1 MNAAF
6 KLALGAYVI
15 GIILAFLNATGTI
28 ATDTQVQNLNVSED
42 KLNTMLDPATLAEGD
57 SLEVQQESYQQAGFD
72 LKEFVFGSIYIKGTI
87 DQLVH
92 YQWPYTLATS
102 LFQGILYIVTTWF
115 FISWILNRSG

>member
-1 MNAAF
+1 MNSAF

-15 GIILAFLNATGTI
+15 GIILAFLNATGAI
-28 ATDTQVQNLNVSED
+28 ATDTQTQNLNISED
-42 KLNTMLDPATLAEGD
+42 KFNTMLDPATLAEGD
-57 SLEVQQESYQQAGFD
+57 ALEVQQEQYQQAGFD
-72 LKEFVFGSIYIKGTI
+72 FKEFIFGSIYIKGTI